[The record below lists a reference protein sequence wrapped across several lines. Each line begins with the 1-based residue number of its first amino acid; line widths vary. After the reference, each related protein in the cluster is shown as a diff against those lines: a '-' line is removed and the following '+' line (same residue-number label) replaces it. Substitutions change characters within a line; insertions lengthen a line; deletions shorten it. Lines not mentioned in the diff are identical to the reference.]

1 MLNII
6 IGVLIVWSAILTFFV
21 YILSK
26 MIGGMA
32 TSMLTLQAYVKTQ
45 IQEKTDQQ
53 KTSGCNP
60 PGEEPISSLI
70 DRLARE
76 TIKRSLKE

>member
-1 MLNII
+1 M
-6 IGVLIVWSAILTFFV
+6 
-21 YILSK
+21 
-26 MIGGMA
+26 
-32 TSMLTLQAYVKTQ
+32 KTQ
-45 IQEKTDQQ
+45 IQEKINQQ